1 MDKKSQQKQIVEKQQ
16 IMGRLDIHTL
26 FVDSFNIGV
35 RSDDFILLGCVQQL
49 SDNTLVEQ
57 ARIMFTKE
65 SCKQLI
71 KNLSKAIDYYPEKPA
86 VEEVEDKKTSST
98 KKASPKK

>member
-16 IMGRLDIHTL
+16 IMGRLDIPTL

-35 RSDDFILLGCVQQL
+35 RSDEFILVGCVQQL
-49 SDNTLVEQ
+49 PDNTLVEQ

-65 SCKQLI
+65 SCKRLI
-71 KNLSKAIDYYPEKPA
+71 KNLSKATEYYPEKPIA
-86 VEEVEDKKTSST
+86 EKDEEKASPDKKTSS
-98 KKASPKK
+98 KK